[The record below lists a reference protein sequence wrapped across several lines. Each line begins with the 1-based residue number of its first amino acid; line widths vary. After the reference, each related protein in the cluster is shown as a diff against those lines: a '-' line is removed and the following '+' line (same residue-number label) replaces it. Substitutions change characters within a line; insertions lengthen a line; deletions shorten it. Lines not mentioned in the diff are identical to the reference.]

1 MNANTCSVV
10 GKSGARCIGGAF
22 CSVCQ
27 PDYDL
32 ALAMGLHPRLG
43 KESPVAMLLGTMTAD
58 LLRTIIYM
66 TRPKREVPA
75 WISCDW
81 DVKMRDVK
89 MQKRRRAIKVLNSSR
104 AAKRRRENERVPLS
118 VSVRVHFS
126 VSVRF
131 M

>member
-1 MNANTCSVV
+1 M
-10 GKSGARCIGGAF
+10 
-22 CSVCQ
+22 CQ

-81 DVKMRDVK
+81 DVKM
-89 MQKRRRAIKVLNSSR
+89 QKRRRAIKVLNSSR

-131 M
+131 V

>member
-10 GKSGARCIGGAF
+10 GKPGVRCIGGPF
-22 CSVCQ
+22 CGVCQ

-75 WISCDW
+75 WLFCDW
-81 DVKMRDVK
+81 DVK

-104 AAKRRRENERVPLS
+104 AAKRRRENERVSLS

-131 M
+131 V